1 MCRLAIEKA
10 EFEKGPPGRSLCDRV
25 LEFLLKNGDK
35 AYMEIEITRNMLDE
49 APVLKTL
56 TTVGMQTL
64 VLATLDK
71 LVADGKVVTR
81 VAGSS
86 PYYMAVPISAILQS
100 AEDHVQD
107 SDDPIPKQAN
117 PV

>member
-1 MCRLAIEKA
+1 LAIEKA
-10 EFEKGPPGRSLCDRV
+10 EFEKGAPGRSLCDRI

-35 AYMEIEITRNMLDE
+35 AYLEIEITRNMVDE

-56 TTVGMQTL
+56 TSVGMQTL

-81 VAGSS
+81 VPGSS
-86 PYYMAVPISAILQS
+86 PYYMAVPISEILQS
-100 AEDHVQD
+100 AKDHVQD
-107 SDDPIPKQAN
+107 SDNPHPNKQG
-117 PV
+117 